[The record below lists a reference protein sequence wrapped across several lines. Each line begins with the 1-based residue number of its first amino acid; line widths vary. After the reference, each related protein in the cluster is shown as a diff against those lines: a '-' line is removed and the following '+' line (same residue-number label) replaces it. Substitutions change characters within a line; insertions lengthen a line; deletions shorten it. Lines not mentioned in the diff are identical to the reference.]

1 VSRAARGH
9 LLSGQKPAD
18 YDTRSRRRSLRKAAF
33 TTQDCQPRH
42 PRLPGSSTPPLAK
55 SPRHGCE

>member
-42 PRLPGSSTPPLAK
+42 PRLPGSSTAPLAK
-55 SPRHGCE
+55 SL